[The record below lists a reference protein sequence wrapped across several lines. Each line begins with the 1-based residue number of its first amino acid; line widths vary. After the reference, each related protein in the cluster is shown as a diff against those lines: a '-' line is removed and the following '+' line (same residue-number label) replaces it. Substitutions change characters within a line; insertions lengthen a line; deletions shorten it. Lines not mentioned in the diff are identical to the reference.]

1 MPKAKERMT
10 SYTDGKDIVK
20 RNGKDVEV
28 AHVENISCKRNFVR
42 KSYNWF
48 TVTRKCMSLAENMFL
63 NYWGEGD
70 GHGFEFTYKQWQDQI
85 TKTEKVLKALK
96 ENTTKAKYDAMIKSK
111 VVAKATAKA
120 NKKNH
125 SKNSW
130 EKEEKNRLLS

>member
-28 AHVENISCKRNFVR
+28 AHIETISCSDNFLR

-48 TVTRKCMSLAENMFL
+48 TVTRKGLALAENMFL

-85 TKTEKVLKALK
+85 AKTEKVLKALK

-120 NKKNH
+120 NKKKD
-125 SKNSW
+125 SKKNW
-130 EKEEKNRLLS
+130 QKKENNRLLG